1 MLTKNTVTKTE
12 VVAFLSFMACLLSR
26 GGVLYTFTH
35 SRGNASILHQIQHH
49 LGASMVKVVV
59 QEALLVGGQSSL
71 NEKWLMDA
79 GKVEIV
85 LFISTKGQRV
95 PYGT

>member
-1 MLTKNTVTKTE
+1 
-12 VVAFLSFMACLLSR
+12 
-26 GGVLYTFTH
+26 
-35 SRGNASILHQIQHH
+35 
-49 LGASMVKVVV
+49 MVKVVV